1 MIRAVFRNTV
11 RFLTLVCVTWLALLA
26 DTVRAEVQFSGAKDV
41 PEAKLREAVGEQ
53 LQDIQS
59 KGATPARA
67 DDAAFFLTGFYH
79 KLGYSRATVEYELRG
94 STVVFRISE
103 GPRALLRSVSFVGNK
118 SVDSAI
124 LAKFF
129 SGVPLADIAAA
140 NLPYH
145 ESDVTAGAER
155 VRGYYISEGWLDAVV
170 GTNGT
175 QLSGDG
181 TGAHVVVGI
190 VEGTRYFFGDVSF
203 SGDTRYPVPE
213 LIAAL
218 GAKPE
223 GPFNPA
229 LINVMQGSLRS
240 WLRGRGHFS
249 AEVTGTADV
258 TLAPSGKV
266 PVRFAVHAGPKFRVD
281 GITQNGL
288 DRVKPEFLVQ
298 RFKKLT
304 SAEYSPALVD
314 EKYREL
320 LRTGLF
326 RTMRIV
332 PKKTGAEQLTLD
344 IEVEEAKQK
353 EFGFEIG
360 FGSYDGLVAILRA
373 GDRNF
378 LRTGRPL
385 TVQLQSSQRGFE
397 GEILHVDPW
406 FMESDWALR
415 TRLFSQFRDEEGYSH
430 KGAGLRVEASRKL
443 TSRWEVSGFAEA
455 GYTTVS
461 SVEIDPALLGPLDYT
476 LAAVGVTQ
484 KFDYRDDPLNP
495 RRGYVFSNS
504 LELDALDGQLAFGR
518 VSARYSYYRTIGKS
532 LLAAGVRFGWN
543 IPVGE
548 AADVPIDL
556 RYFNGGG
563 GTVRS
568 FAERDLGPKDATGHP
583 LGGSFYTVANVEW
596 DFPFTDAFGG
606 ALFVD
611 GGNLTSDATPGLQD
625 MRLGIGAGLRYNL
638 PIGPMRLD
646 FGYNPSRREGEDM
659 GAAHFSFGFAF

>member
-1 MIRAVFRNTV
+1 MIRAISKQPVC
-11 RFLTLVCVTWLALLA
+11 FLTLVFMTCVSLFVQPL
-26 DTVRAEVQFSGAKDV
+26 RAEVQFSGARAV
-41 PEAKLREAVGEQ
+41 PEILLREAVVEQ
-53 LQDIQS
+53 LDDIQT

-67 DDAAFFLTGFYH
+67 DDAAFFLAAFYH
-79 KLGYSRATVEYELRG
+79 KQGYSRATVEYALRG
-94 STVVFRISE
+94 SSVVFKVFE
-103 GPRALLRSVSFVGNK
+103 GPRAMLRSVSFVGNK
-118 SVDSAI
+118 SVDAGI
-124 LAKFF
+124 LARFF
-129 SGVPLADIAAA
+129 SGVPLADIGTA

-145 ESDVTAGAER
+145 EPDVTTGAER
-155 VRGYYISEGWLDAVV
+155 VRSYYMSEGWLDAVV
-170 GTNGT
+170 ETKAT
-175 QLSGDG
+175 RLSADG
-181 TGAHVVVGI
+181 TEAQIVVGI
-190 VEGTRYFFGDVSF
+190 VEGKRYFFGNVTF
-203 SGDTRYPVPE
+203 TGDTRYATPD
-213 LIAAL
+213 LIGAL
-218 GAKPE
+218 GAKAE

-240 WLRGRGHFS
+240 WLRGRGHFT
-249 AEVTGTADV
+249 AEVVATADA
-258 TLAPSGKV
+258 TLAVAGRI
-266 PVRFAVHAGPKFRVD
+266 PVRFEVLAGPKFRVN
-281 GITQNGL
+281 GISQKGL

-298 RFKKLT
+298 RFKKVT
-304 SAEYSPALVD
+304 HTDYNPALVD

-326 RTMRIV
+326 RTLRIV
-332 PKKTGAEQLTLD
+332 PKKSGADQLTLD

-353 EFGFEIG
+353 EFGFELG
-360 FGSYDGLVAILRA
+360 FGSYDGLIAILRA

-385 TVQLQSSQRGFE
+385 TIELQSSQRGFE

-406 FMESDWALR
+406 FMESEWALR

-430 KGAGLRVEASRKL
+430 KGAGLRLEASRKL
-443 TSRWEVSGFAEA
+443 TSRWEVSAFTEF
-455 GYTTVS
+455 GYTTVT
-461 SVEIDPALLGPLDYT
+461 SVEIDPTLLGPLDYT

-495 RRGYVFSNS
+495 RRGYICSNS

-543 IPVGE
+543 IPVGD

-596 DFPFTDAFGG
+596 DFPLTDSFGG

-611 GGNLTSDATPGLQD
+611 AGNLKSDASPGLED

-646 FGYNPSRREGEDM
+646 FGYNPSRREGEDI

>member
-1 MIRAVFRNTV
+1 MILAISRPAVR
-11 RFLTLVCVTWLALLA
+11 LLSLVWMTWLALLTHA
-26 DTVRAEVQFSGAKDV
+26 GCAEVRFSGAKNV
-41 PEAKLREAVGEQ
+41 PGVVLIEVIAEQ
-53 LQDIQS
+53 LQEIQS
-59 KGATPARA
+59 NGATPARA
-67 DDAAFFLTGFYH
+67 DDAAFFLTLFYH
-79 KLGYSRATVEYELRG
+79 KQGYSRASVQYELRG
-94 STVVFRISE
+94 STVVLKIFE
-103 GPRALLRSVSFVGNK
+103 GPRAVLRSISFIGNK
-118 SVDSAI
+118 NVDAAMLS
-124 LAKFF
+124 KFF
-129 SGVPLADIAAA
+129 SGVPQAEIATA

-145 ESDVTAGAER
+145 EADVTAGIER
-155 VRGYYISEGWLDAVV
+155 VRGYYVSEGWLNAAVETSRTRV
-170 GTNGT
+170 
-175 QLSGDG
+175 SRDG
-181 TGAHVVVGI
+181 KSADIVVGI
-190 VEGTRYFFGDVSF
+190 IEGTRYFFGEVTF
-203 SGDTRYPVPE
+203 VGDTRYAVPD
-213 LIAAL
+213 LVTAL

-229 LINVMQGSLRS
+229 LVNVMQGSLRS

-249 AEVTGTADV
+249 ADVIGEADV
-258 TLAPSGKV
+258 TLAASGKV
-266 PVRFAVHAGPKFRVD
+266 PLRFEVRAGPKFRVN
-281 GITQNGL
+281 GISQSGL

-298 RFKKLT
+298 RFKKIT
-304 SAEYSPALVD
+304 DANYNPALVD

-326 RTMRIV
+326 RTLRIV
-332 PKKTGAEQLTLD
+332 PRKTGRDQLTLD
-344 IEVEEAKQK
+344 IGVEEAKQK

-360 FGSYDGLVAILRA
+360 FGSYDGLIAILRA

-378 LRTGRPL
+378 LRTGRSL

-406 FMESDWALR
+406 FLESEWTLR

-430 KGAGLRVEASRKL
+430 KGAGIRLEASRKL
-443 TSRWEVSGFAEA
+443 TSRWEVSGFTEF
-455 GYTTVS
+455 GYTTVTT
-461 SVEIDPALLGPLDYT
+461 EDIDPALLGPLDYT

-495 RRGYVFSNS
+495 RRGYIFSNS

-518 VSARYSYYRTIGKS
+518 ASARYSYYRTIGKS
-532 LLAAGVRFGWN
+532 LIAAGVRFGWN

-568 FAERDLGPKDATGHP
+568 FAERDLGPKDDSGHS

-596 DFPFTDAFGG
+596 DFPLTDALSG

-611 GGNLTSDATPGLQD
+611 AGNLTSEATPSLED
-625 MRLGIGAGLRYNL
+625 MRLGLGAGVRYNL
-638 PIGPMRLD
+638 PIGPLRLD
-646 FGYNPSRREGEDM
+646 IGYNPTRREGEDI

>member
-1 MIRAVFRNTV
+1 MTLAVSRLTV
-11 RFLTLVCVTWLALLA
+11 RFLSLVCMTWLALLTHA
-26 DTVRAEVQFSGAKDV
+26 ACAEVRFSGAKDV
-41 PEAKLREAVGEQ
+41 PEVVLLEAVAEQ
-53 LQDIQS
+53 LQEIQS

-67 DDAAFFLTGFYH
+67 DDAAFFLTIFYH
-79 KLGYSRATVEYELRG
+79 KQGYSRATVEYELRG
-94 STVVFRISE
+94 STVVLKISE
-103 GPRALLRSVSFVGNK
+103 GPRAVLRSVSFVGNK
-118 SVDSAI
+118 NIDAAMLS
-124 LAKFF
+124 KFF
-129 SGVPLADIAAA
+129 SGVPQSEIATA

-145 ESDVTAGAER
+145 ESDVTAGAGR
-155 VRGYYISEGWLDAVV
+155 VRGYYVSEGWLNAAAETSRTRV
-170 GTNGT
+170 
-175 QLSGDG
+175 SRDG
-181 TGAHVVVGI
+181 KAADVVVEI
-190 VEGTRYFFGDVSF
+190 IEGTRYFFGEVTF
-203 SGDTRYPVPE
+203 AGDTRYPVPD

-229 LINVMQGSLRS
+229 LVNVMQGSLRS

-249 AEVTGTADV
+249 AEVTAEADV
-258 TLAPSGKV
+258 TLAASGRV
-266 PVRFAVHAGPKFRVD
+266 PLRFEVRAGPKFRVN
-281 GITQNGL
+281 GISQTGL

-298 RFKKLT
+298 RFKKIT
-304 SAEYSPALVD
+304 DADYNPALVD

-326 RTMRIV
+326 QTLRIV
-332 PKKTGAEQLTLD
+332 PRKTGADQLTLD
-344 IEVEEAKQK
+344 IGVEEAKQK
-353 EFGFEIG
+353 EFGFEVG
-360 FGSYDGLVAILRA
+360 FGSYDGLIAILRA

-385 TVQLQSSQRGFE
+385 TVELQSSQRGFE

-406 FMESDWALR
+406 FLESDWTLR

-430 KGAGLRVEASRKL
+430 KGAGIRVEASRKL
-443 TSRWEVSGFAEA
+443 TSRWEVSGFTEF
-455 GYTTVS
+455 GYTTVTT
-461 SVEIDPALLGPLDYT
+461 VDIDPALLGPLDYT

-495 RRGYVFSNS
+495 RRGFVFSNS

-532 LLAAGVRFGWN
+532 LIAAGVRFGWN
-543 IPVGE
+543 IPVGD

-563 GTVRS
+563 GSVRS

-596 DFPFTDAFGG
+596 DFPLTDAFGG

-611 GGNLTSDATPGLQD
+611 AGNLTSEATPAFED
-625 MRLGIGAGLRYNL
+625 MRLGIGAGVRYNL

-646 FGYNPSRREGEDM
+646 FGYNPSRREGEDI
-659 GAAHFSFGFAF
+659 GAIHFSFGFAF

>member
-1 MIRAVFRNTV
+1 MMRAISKHPV
-11 RFLTLVCVTWLALLA
+11 RFLTFVFMTCVALFVQP
-26 DTVRAEVQFSGAKDV
+26 VRADVQFSGARAV
-41 PEAKLREAVGEQ
+41 PEILLREVVAEQ
-53 LQDIQS
+53 LEDIQT

-67 DDAAFFLTGFYH
+67 DDAAFFLTAFYH
-79 KLGYSRATVEYELRG
+79 KQGYSRATVGYALRG
-94 STVVFRISE
+94 SIVVFKIFE
-103 GPRALLRSVSFVGNK
+103 GPRAALRSVSFVGNK
-118 SVDSAI
+118 SVDAGI
-124 LAKFF
+124 LARFF
-129 SGVPLADIAAA
+129 SGVPLADVATA

-145 ESDVTAGAER
+145 EADVTAGAER
-155 VRGYYISEGWLDAVV
+155 VRSYYMSEGWLDAFVE
-170 GTNGT
+170 TT
-175 QLSGDG
+175 QTRLSADG
-181 TGAHVVVGI
+181 TAANIVVGI
-190 VEGTRYFFGDVSF
+190 VEGKRSFFGAVTF
-203 SGDTRYPVPE
+203 AGDTRYTTPE
-213 LIAAL
+213 LIGAL

-240 WLRGRGHFS
+240 WLRGRGHFA
-249 AEVTGTADV
+249 AEVVATADA
-258 TLAPSGKV
+258 TLATAGRI
-266 PVRFAVHAGPKFRVD
+266 PVRFEVQAGPKFRVN
-281 GITQNGL
+281 GISQKGL

-298 RFKKLT
+298 RFKKVT
-304 SAEYSPALVD
+304 HTDYNPALVD

-326 RTMRIV
+326 RTLRIV
-332 PKKTGAEQLTLD
+332 PKKTGPDQLTLD

-360 FGSYDGLVAILRA
+360 FGSYDGLIAIVRA

-385 TVQLQSSQRGFE
+385 TIELQSSQRGFE
-397 GEILHVDPW
+397 GEILHVNPW
-406 FMESDWALR
+406 FLDSDWTLR

-430 KGAGLRVEASRKL
+430 KGAGLRLEASRKL
-443 TSRWEVSGFAEA
+443 TSRWEVSGFTEF

-461 SVEIDPALLGPLDYT
+461 PVEIDPTLLGPLDYT

-495 RRGYVFSNS
+495 RRGYIFSNS

-611 GGNLTSDATPGLQD
+611 AGNLTSDATPGLQN